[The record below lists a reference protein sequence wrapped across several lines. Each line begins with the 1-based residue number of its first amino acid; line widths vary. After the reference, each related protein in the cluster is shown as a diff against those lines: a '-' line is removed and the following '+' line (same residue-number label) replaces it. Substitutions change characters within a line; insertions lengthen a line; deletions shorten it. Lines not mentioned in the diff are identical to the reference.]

1 MMAKDFDLR
10 DFDHVTRLFP
20 LPNFVMFPHVV
31 LPLHIFEPRY
41 RQMTVDALEGDRIIT
56 MVQISPASPGK
67 TWAEPVPIEA
77 VGCLGK
83 IIQHERLAD
92 GRFNLLLL
100 GCKRVRLLHELESQ
114 KLYRS
119 ALVEILEDQEP
130 TPPHEPVRSE
140 LIGLFRQAY
149 KTHREL
155 DSEMAELLEKPVP
168 LGVLTDLIA
177 HALALSPALKQRLL
191 GESSVDRRAEI
202 IRTVL
207 REIAHHEPSARSFP
221 PPFSTN

>member
-1 MMAKDFDLR
+1 
-10 DFDHVTRLFP
+10 
-20 LPNFVMFPHVV
+20 
-31 LPLHIFEPRY
+31 

-83 IIQHERLAD
+83 IIQHERLSD

-100 GCKRVRLLHELESQ
+100 GCKRVRLLHELEGK

-207 REIAHHEPSARSFP
+207 REIAHHGPSARSFP
-221 PPFSTN
+221 PPFSIN

>member
-1 MMAKDFDLR
+1 MAKDLDLR

-41 RQMTVDALEGDRIIT
+41 RQMTTDALEGDRIIT
-56 MVQISPASPGK
+56 MVQISPAPLGT
-67 TWAEPVPIEA
+67 TWAEPVPIES

-83 IIQHERLAD
+83 IIQHERLAN

-100 GCKRVRLLHELESQ
+100 GCKRVRLLHELETH

-119 ALVEILEDQEP
+119 ARVEILEDEEP
-130 TPPHEPVRSE
+130 TAPDELVRSE
-140 LIGLFRQAY
+140 LIGLFREVY
-149 KTHREL
+149 KSHREL
-155 DSEMAELLEKPVP
+155 DSEMAELLEKRVP

-207 REIAHHEPSARSFP
+207 REVAHHQSTARSFP
-221 PPFSTN
+221 PPFSIN